1 MSGFWCGNN
10 AFSASKLEGTV
21 ETLCLRDRNRF
32 DQTQL
37 VDVRDQGRHPVV
49 AETACMN
56 GLWNK
61 PMTQRMHFHEWREP
75 CGIAKVI
82 TIFALRESG
91 ASGRLD
97 TANRGVHVAGEFF
110 AQKGKGEAAKIRTP
124 AGTTHEHIGRFAY
137 FCQLQERFLPN
148 NGLVQ

>member
-1 MSGFWCGNN
+1 MGGLGCGNN
-10 AFSASKLEGTV
+10 TFSASKLEGTV

-49 AETACMN
+49 AEAACMN

-61 PMTQRMHFHEWREP
+61 SMTQRMHFHEWREP

-82 TIFALRESG
+82 TILAFCESRARCG
-91 ASGRLD
+91 LD
-97 TANRGVHVAGEFF
+97 TPNSGIHVAGQLF
-110 AQKGKGEAAKIRTP
+110 AQKGKGEAAKIRTST
-124 AGTTHEHIGRFAY
+124 GTTH
-137 FCQLQERFLPN
+137 
-148 NGLVQ
+148 